1 MSGSQ
6 PLDFDGLR
14 PAVAGLTPVHHAWR
28 RKLRS
33 FVDAEIT
40 PHLDDWNRAG
50 TFPDELYRKAASIG
64 ILGMGFPEILGGCI
78 EQADL
83 YHRIIFAEELHRL
96 GSGVVFADLATHW
109 IGLPPVVRSGNAR
122 LEREVV
128 RPVLAGEKKIAF
140 AVTEPGGGSD
150 VGRMLSR
157 AHADGSGWRVN
168 GVKTLISG
176 VMRADYILTAV
187 RTSEEKGISLLL
199 IDAAQPG
206 ITRQSVSGLNWY
218 NASIGTVR
226 FENTPVARDC
236 LIGSE
241 HRGLAELVQQFNIER
256 FSGVAAAL
264 AMARVC
270 VADALAFAA
279 ERQVF
284 GKRLADHQAMRHK
297 LVDLVRAL
305 RVAYAYLDHCVARY
319 EQGDNIVADLAL
331 LKIQATTTLESCARE
346 ALHVL
351 GGTAYQGTAK
361 PERIYRESRIFAV
374 GGGTEEVLRDLA
386 ARQLH
391 I

>member
-1 MSGSQ
+1 M
-6 PLDFDGLR
+6 
-14 PAVAGLTPVHHAWR
+14 HHAWR

-33 FVDAEIT
+33 FVDAEIS

-50 TFPDELYRKAASIG
+50 TFPDELYRKAASNG

-109 IGLPPVVRSGNAR
+109 IGLPPVVRCGNTR

-140 AVTEPGGGSD
+140 AVTEPTGGSD

-199 IDAAQPG
+199 IDATQPG
-206 ITRQSVSGLNWY
+206 ITSQSVSGLNWY

-270 VADALAFAA
+270 VADALTFAA
-279 ERQVF
+279 QRQVF
-284 GKRLADHQAMRHK
+284 GQRLADHQAMRHK

-305 RVAYAYLDHCVARY
+305 RLAYAYLDHCVARY

-361 PERIYRESRIFAV
+361 LERIYRESRIFAV